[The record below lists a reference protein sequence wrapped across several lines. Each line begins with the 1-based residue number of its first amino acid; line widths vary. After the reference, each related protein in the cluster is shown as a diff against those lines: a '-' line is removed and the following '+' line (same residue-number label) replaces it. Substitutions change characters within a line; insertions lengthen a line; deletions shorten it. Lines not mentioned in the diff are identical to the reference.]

1 MGRSTKPQ
9 KGKGRKSAGGKT
21 GNKSSALGLNKQRV
35 APVKSAGGVDQ
46 KKKNSARSTG
56 TPKEFDRQFVA
67 LHERSNGSKNPNKKR
82 DKRQL
87 SIAEPIFQLPSR
99 RADVPA
105 PSPACA
111 DDQAHAGFTAD
122 QLLAG
127 EKTEPIKVQRAKS
140 VSAPLTCS
148 NRFGHLENDEL
159 LEDGTFSYLRMDVRA
174 PTFSL
179 DQQK

>member
-87 SIAEPIFQLPSR
+87 SIAEPIFQLPSS

-105 PSPACA
+105 PPPGA
-111 DDQAHAGFTAD
+111 DDQAKAGFTAD

-127 EKTEPIKVQRAKS
+127 EKTEPVVQRAKS
-140 VSAPLTCS
+140 SAPLICS